1 MAIKQEKESG
11 MEKFFN
17 SRPWKKAQAF
27 IYGLGASVV
36 IIGAMF
42 KILHWK
48 GANEMLIVGLT
59 TEAVIFAISAV
70 EPLPKEHKEY
80 HWELVYP
87 ELEPDPEALETGEIE
102 EKPKP
107 QRLDTGKIQGE
118 LDRITQTLKPELFES
133 LSGSLT
139 GLKKGVEKISDISS
153 ATVATNEFSEKLK
166 GATNQIQ
173 RLSVEYT
180 NTAETM
186 NKFNKSMLA
195 VSGTQEQI
203 SNDVKNYQAALQKV
217 TGHLSSL
224 SGIYE
229 VELQDVKK
237 HISAINSFY
246 GQITKVTQNLLDTT
260 KDTDALRVEVGNL
273 AQNMHALNTIYGS
286 MLTAMATASA
296 VNRKQ

>member
-11 MEKFFN
+11 MDKFFN
-17 SRPWKKAQAF
+17 SRPWKKVQAV

-36 IIGAMF
+36 IVGAMF

-48 GANEMLIVGLT
+48 GANEMLIIGLT

-70 EPLPKEHKEY
+70 EPLPKDHKEY

-87 ELEPDPEALETGEIE
+87 ELEPDPEALETEE
-102 EKPKP
+102 VMEKPKG

-118 LDRITQTLKPELFES
+118 LDKITQTLKPELFES

-139 GLKKGVEKISDISS
+139 GLKKGVDKISDISS
-153 ATVATNEFSEKLK
+153 ATVATSDFSEKLK
-166 GATNQIQ
+166 GATNQVQ

-186 NKFNKSMLA
+186 SKFNKSMQV

-203 SNDVKNYQAALQKV
+203 SNDVKNYQGALQKV
-217 TGHLSSL
+217 TGHLTSL
-224 SGIYE
+224 SSVYE

-237 HISAINSFY
+237 HINAVNTFY
-246 GQITKVTQNLLDTT
+246 GGITKVMQNLLDTS

-273 AQNMHALNTIYGS
+273 AQNMHSLNTIYGS

-296 VNRKQ
+296 ANRK